1 MREFDIHLGDD
12 VFTVAVTFKASLE
25 IAQTV
30 GDIFLIARE
39 SAKEALFDKKGIEY
53 EPKWKFTLDNVTRI
67 LHIGARAAGS
77 KLTYD
82 QVGEMVIAAGMF
94 QAKDEAGRYLAA
106 IAAPGSEEVKPT
118 KGGDAGK

>member
-1 MREFDIHLGDD
+1 MRQFDINLGDD
-12 VFTVAVTFKASLE
+12 VLTVAVTFKASAE
-25 IAQTV
+25 ISQTV

-39 SAKEALFDKKGIEY
+39 SAKEALFDSKGIDY
-53 EPKWKFTLDNVTRI
+53 EPKWRFTLENVTKI

-77 KLTYD
+77 KLTYE
-82 QVGEMVIAAGMF
+82 QIGEMVVNTGMF